1 MSKAYERIRAG
12 YEYCRKVTDFE
23 PKVALILGSGLG
35 NYARNMKIVAEIP
48 YRDIPGFPVSTVA
61 GHDGKFLFGYIGQ
74 VPMVVMKGRV
84 HFYEGYSMEDVV
96 LPTRLMKELGAE
108 ILILTNAS
116 GGINPKFQA
125 GDFMM
130 ITDQISC
137 FVPSPLV
144 GANVEELG
152 VRFPDMTYIYDLEL
166 QEKIRI
172 VAKKEQISLQEGVYV
187 QASGPNFESPA
198 EIRMFGILGADTVGM
213 STACEAIAANH
224 AGMKVCGISFISNM
238 ASGISGNKL
247 THEEVQETA
256 DKKAPEFEQ
265 LITRLIEEI
274 GEEEKMVVT
283 YIEHSGLS
291 VELPECTLL
300 FDYYL
305 GKLPE
310 FPKEH
315 PLIVFASHVHG
326 DHFQKKIFQLR
337 EQYQE
342 VYFVLS
348 DDIPK
353 KYDAPDVIWVSS
365 DVKVTVAGCEITCL
379 KSTDEGVAFL
389 VKCGEKT
396 VYHAGDLN
404 WWHWE

>member
-1 MSKAYERIRAG
+1 
-12 YEYCRKVTDFE
+12 
-23 PKVALILGSGLG
+23 
-35 NYARNMKIVAEIP
+35 
-48 YRDIPGFPVSTVA
+48 
-61 GHDGKFLFGYIGQ
+61 
-74 VPMVVMKGRV
+74 
-84 HFYEGYSMEDVV
+84 
-96 LPTRLMKELGAE
+96 
-108 ILILTNAS
+108 
-116 GGINPKFQA
+116 
-125 GDFMM
+125 
-130 ITDQISC
+130 
-137 FVPSPLV
+137 
-144 GANVEELG
+144 
-152 VRFPDMTYIYDLEL
+152 
-166 QEKIRI
+166 
-172 VAKKEQISLQEGVYV
+172 
-187 QASGPNFESPA
+187 
-198 EIRMFGILGADTVGM
+198 
-213 STACEAIAANH
+213 
-224 AGMKVCGISFISNM
+224 
-238 ASGISGNKL
+238 
-247 THEEVQETA
+247 
-256 DKKAPEFEQ
+256 
-265 LITRLIEEI
+265 
-274 GEEEKMVVT
+274 MVVT
-283 YIEHSGLS
+283 YIEHSGFS

-389 VKCGEKT
+389 VKCGEKN

-404 WWHWE
+404 WWHWEEESATYNDEMKQNYQREVDKLEGRKIDAAFVPVDPRLEDAYFWGIDYFMRKTDTKVVFPMHFWGKYETIDCLIRQKETEDYRDRIAEIDWKGERFSI

>member
-1 MSKAYERIRAG
+1 
-12 YEYCRKVTDFE
+12 
-23 PKVALILGSGLG
+23 
-35 NYARNMKIVAEIP
+35 
-48 YRDIPGFPVSTVA
+48 
-61 GHDGKFLFGYIGQ
+61 
-74 VPMVVMKGRV
+74 
-84 HFYEGYSMEDVV
+84 
-96 LPTRLMKELGAE
+96 
-108 ILILTNAS
+108 
-116 GGINPKFQA
+116 
-125 GDFMM
+125 
-130 ITDQISC
+130 
-137 FVPSPLV
+137 
-144 GANVEELG
+144 
-152 VRFPDMTYIYDLEL
+152 
-166 QEKIRI
+166 
-172 VAKKEQISLQEGVYV
+172 
-187 QASGPNFESPA
+187 
-198 EIRMFGILGADTVGM
+198 
-213 STACEAIAANH
+213 
-224 AGMKVCGISFISNM
+224 
-238 ASGISGNKL
+238 
-247 THEEVQETA
+247 
-256 DKKAPEFEQ
+256 
-265 LITRLIEEI
+265 
-274 GEEEKMVVT
+274 MVVT
-283 YIEHSGLS
+283 YIEHSGFS

-404 WWHWE
+404 WWHWEEEGAAYNDEMKQNYQREVDKLEGRKIDAAFVPVDPRLEDAYFWGIDYFMRKTDTKVVFPMHFWEKYETIDRLIRQKETEDYRDRIAEIDWKGERFSI

>member
-1 MSKAYERIRAG
+1 
-12 YEYCRKVTDFE
+12 
-23 PKVALILGSGLG
+23 
-35 NYARNMKIVAEIP
+35 
-48 YRDIPGFPVSTVA
+48 
-61 GHDGKFLFGYIGQ
+61 
-74 VPMVVMKGRV
+74 
-84 HFYEGYSMEDVV
+84 
-96 LPTRLMKELGAE
+96 
-108 ILILTNAS
+108 
-116 GGINPKFQA
+116 
-125 GDFMM
+125 
-130 ITDQISC
+130 
-137 FVPSPLV
+137 
-144 GANVEELG
+144 
-152 VRFPDMTYIYDLEL
+152 
-166 QEKIRI
+166 
-172 VAKKEQISLQEGVYV
+172 
-187 QASGPNFESPA
+187 
-198 EIRMFGILGADTVGM
+198 
-213 STACEAIAANH
+213 
-224 AGMKVCGISFISNM
+224 
-238 ASGISGNKL
+238 
-247 THEEVQETA
+247 
-256 DKKAPEFEQ
+256 
-265 LITRLIEEI
+265 
-274 GEEEKMVVT
+274 MVVT
-283 YIEHSGLS
+283 YIEHSGFS

-342 VYFVLS
+342 VYYVLS

-404 WWHWE
+404 WWHWEEESATYNDEMKQNYQREVDKLEGRKIDAAFVPVDPRLEDAYFWGIDYFMRKTDTKVVFPMHFWGKYETIDCLIRQKETEDYRDRIAEIDWKGERFSI

>member
-1 MSKAYERIRAG
+1 
-12 YEYCRKVTDFE
+12 
-23 PKVALILGSGLG
+23 
-35 NYARNMKIVAEIP
+35 
-48 YRDIPGFPVSTVA
+48 
-61 GHDGKFLFGYIGQ
+61 
-74 VPMVVMKGRV
+74 
-84 HFYEGYSMEDVV
+84 
-96 LPTRLMKELGAE
+96 
-108 ILILTNAS
+108 
-116 GGINPKFQA
+116 
-125 GDFMM
+125 
-130 ITDQISC
+130 
-137 FVPSPLV
+137 
-144 GANVEELG
+144 
-152 VRFPDMTYIYDLEL
+152 
-166 QEKIRI
+166 
-172 VAKKEQISLQEGVYV
+172 
-187 QASGPNFESPA
+187 
-198 EIRMFGILGADTVGM
+198 
-213 STACEAIAANH
+213 
-224 AGMKVCGISFISNM
+224 
-238 ASGISGNKL
+238 
-247 THEEVQETA
+247 
-256 DKKAPEFEQ
+256 
-265 LITRLIEEI
+265 
-274 GEEEKMVVT
+274 MVVT
-283 YIEHSGLS
+283 YIEHSGFS

-310 FPKEH
+310 FPKQH

-404 WWHWE
+404 WWHWEEESATYNDEMKQNYQREVDKLEGRKIDAAFVPVDPRLEDAYFWGIDYFMRKTDTKVVFPMHFWGKYETIDCLIRQKETEDYRDRIAEIDWKGERFSI

>member
-1 MSKAYERIRAG
+1 
-12 YEYCRKVTDFE
+12 
-23 PKVALILGSGLG
+23 
-35 NYARNMKIVAEIP
+35 
-48 YRDIPGFPVSTVA
+48 
-61 GHDGKFLFGYIGQ
+61 
-74 VPMVVMKGRV
+74 
-84 HFYEGYSMEDVV
+84 
-96 LPTRLMKELGAE
+96 
-108 ILILTNAS
+108 
-116 GGINPKFQA
+116 
-125 GDFMM
+125 
-130 ITDQISC
+130 
-137 FVPSPLV
+137 
-144 GANVEELG
+144 
-152 VRFPDMTYIYDLEL
+152 
-166 QEKIRI
+166 
-172 VAKKEQISLQEGVYV
+172 
-187 QASGPNFESPA
+187 
-198 EIRMFGILGADTVGM
+198 
-213 STACEAIAANH
+213 
-224 AGMKVCGISFISNM
+224 
-238 ASGISGNKL
+238 
-247 THEEVQETA
+247 
-256 DKKAPEFEQ
+256 
-265 LITRLIEEI
+265 
-274 GEEEKMVVT
+274 MVVT
-283 YIEHSGLS
+283 YIEHSGFS

-404 WWHWE
+404 WWHWEEESATYNDEMKQNYQRAVDKLEGRKIDAAFVPVDPRLEDAYFWGIDYFMRKTDTKVVFPMHFWGKYETIDCLIRQKETEDYRDRIAEIDWKGERFSI

>member
-1 MSKAYERIRAG
+1 
-12 YEYCRKVTDFE
+12 
-23 PKVALILGSGLG
+23 
-35 NYARNMKIVAEIP
+35 
-48 YRDIPGFPVSTVA
+48 
-61 GHDGKFLFGYIGQ
+61 
-74 VPMVVMKGRV
+74 
-84 HFYEGYSMEDVV
+84 
-96 LPTRLMKELGAE
+96 
-108 ILILTNAS
+108 
-116 GGINPKFQA
+116 
-125 GDFMM
+125 
-130 ITDQISC
+130 
-137 FVPSPLV
+137 
-144 GANVEELG
+144 
-152 VRFPDMTYIYDLEL
+152 
-166 QEKIRI
+166 
-172 VAKKEQISLQEGVYV
+172 
-187 QASGPNFESPA
+187 
-198 EIRMFGILGADTVGM
+198 
-213 STACEAIAANH
+213 
-224 AGMKVCGISFISNM
+224 
-238 ASGISGNKL
+238 
-247 THEEVQETA
+247 
-256 DKKAPEFEQ
+256 
-265 LITRLIEEI
+265 
-274 GEEEKMVVT
+274 MVVT
-283 YIEHSGLS
+283 YIEHSGFS

-310 FPKEH
+310 FPKEY

-404 WWHWE
+404 WWHWEEEGAAYNDEMKQNYQREVDKLEGRKIDAAFVPVDPRLEDAYFWGIDYFMRKTDTKVVFPMHFWEKYETIDRLIRQKETEDYRDRIAEIDWKGERFSI

>member
-1 MSKAYERIRAG
+1 
-12 YEYCRKVTDFE
+12 
-23 PKVALILGSGLG
+23 
-35 NYARNMKIVAEIP
+35 
-48 YRDIPGFPVSTVA
+48 
-61 GHDGKFLFGYIGQ
+61 
-74 VPMVVMKGRV
+74 
-84 HFYEGYSMEDVV
+84 
-96 LPTRLMKELGAE
+96 
-108 ILILTNAS
+108 
-116 GGINPKFQA
+116 
-125 GDFMM
+125 
-130 ITDQISC
+130 
-137 FVPSPLV
+137 
-144 GANVEELG
+144 
-152 VRFPDMTYIYDLEL
+152 
-166 QEKIRI
+166 
-172 VAKKEQISLQEGVYV
+172 
-187 QASGPNFESPA
+187 
-198 EIRMFGILGADTVGM
+198 
-213 STACEAIAANH
+213 
-224 AGMKVCGISFISNM
+224 
-238 ASGISGNKL
+238 
-247 THEEVQETA
+247 
-256 DKKAPEFEQ
+256 
-265 LITRLIEEI
+265 
-274 GEEEKMVVT
+274 MVVT
-283 YIEHSGLS
+283 YIEHSGFS

-310 FPKEH
+310 FPKEY

-404 WWHWE
+404 WWHWEEEGAAYNDEMKQKYQREVDKLEGCKIDAAFVPVDPRLDDAYFWGIDYFMRKTDTKVVFPMHFWEKYETIDRLIRQKETEDYRDRIAEIDWKGERFSI

>member
-1 MSKAYERIRAG
+1 
-12 YEYCRKVTDFE
+12 
-23 PKVALILGSGLG
+23 
-35 NYARNMKIVAEIP
+35 
-48 YRDIPGFPVSTVA
+48 
-61 GHDGKFLFGYIGQ
+61 
-74 VPMVVMKGRV
+74 
-84 HFYEGYSMEDVV
+84 
-96 LPTRLMKELGAE
+96 
-108 ILILTNAS
+108 
-116 GGINPKFQA
+116 
-125 GDFMM
+125 
-130 ITDQISC
+130 
-137 FVPSPLV
+137 
-144 GANVEELG
+144 
-152 VRFPDMTYIYDLEL
+152 
-166 QEKIRI
+166 
-172 VAKKEQISLQEGVYV
+172 
-187 QASGPNFESPA
+187 
-198 EIRMFGILGADTVGM
+198 
-213 STACEAIAANH
+213 
-224 AGMKVCGISFISNM
+224 
-238 ASGISGNKL
+238 
-247 THEEVQETA
+247 
-256 DKKAPEFEQ
+256 
-265 LITRLIEEI
+265 
-274 GEEEKMVVT
+274 MVVT
-283 YIEHSGLS
+283 YIEHSGFS

-404 WWHWE
+404 WWHWEGEDKAWNNNMAANYKREIKELDGCGMDVAFVPLDGRLENAYYWGMKYFLEHVPVKAVFPMHCWDHYEICQKVQDEPSMQGLLEHFHPIEYKGQEWTLC

>member
-1 MSKAYERIRAG
+1 
-12 YEYCRKVTDFE
+12 
-23 PKVALILGSGLG
+23 
-35 NYARNMKIVAEIP
+35 
-48 YRDIPGFPVSTVA
+48 
-61 GHDGKFLFGYIGQ
+61 
-74 VPMVVMKGRV
+74 
-84 HFYEGYSMEDVV
+84 
-96 LPTRLMKELGAE
+96 
-108 ILILTNAS
+108 
-116 GGINPKFQA
+116 
-125 GDFMM
+125 
-130 ITDQISC
+130 
-137 FVPSPLV
+137 
-144 GANVEELG
+144 
-152 VRFPDMTYIYDLEL
+152 
-166 QEKIRI
+166 
-172 VAKKEQISLQEGVYV
+172 
-187 QASGPNFESPA
+187 
-198 EIRMFGILGADTVGM
+198 
-213 STACEAIAANH
+213 
-224 AGMKVCGISFISNM
+224 
-238 ASGISGNKL
+238 
-247 THEEVQETA
+247 
-256 DKKAPEFEQ
+256 
-265 LITRLIEEI
+265 
-274 GEEEKMVVT
+274 MVVT
-283 YIEHSGLS
+283 YIEHSGFS

-404 WWHWE
+404 WWHWEEESATYNDEMKQNYQREVDKLEGRKIDAAFVPVDPRLEDAYFWGIDYFMRKTDTKVVFPMHFWGKYETIDCLIRQKETEDYCDRIAEIDWKGERFSI

>member
-1 MSKAYERIRAG
+1 
-12 YEYCRKVTDFE
+12 
-23 PKVALILGSGLG
+23 
-35 NYARNMKIVAEIP
+35 
-48 YRDIPGFPVSTVA
+48 
-61 GHDGKFLFGYIGQ
+61 
-74 VPMVVMKGRV
+74 
-84 HFYEGYSMEDVV
+84 
-96 LPTRLMKELGAE
+96 
-108 ILILTNAS
+108 
-116 GGINPKFQA
+116 
-125 GDFMM
+125 
-130 ITDQISC
+130 
-137 FVPSPLV
+137 
-144 GANVEELG
+144 
-152 VRFPDMTYIYDLEL
+152 
-166 QEKIRI
+166 
-172 VAKKEQISLQEGVYV
+172 
-187 QASGPNFESPA
+187 
-198 EIRMFGILGADTVGM
+198 
-213 STACEAIAANH
+213 
-224 AGMKVCGISFISNM
+224 
-238 ASGISGNKL
+238 
-247 THEEVQETA
+247 
-256 DKKAPEFEQ
+256 
-265 LITRLIEEI
+265 
-274 GEEEKMVVT
+274 MVVT
-283 YIEHSGLS
+283 YIEHSGFS

-404 WWHWE
+404 WWHWEEESATYNDEMKQNYQREVDKLEGRKIDAAFVPVDPRLEDAYFWGIDYFMRKTDTKVVFPMHFWGKYETIDCLIRQEETEDYRDRIAEIDWKGERFSI

>member
-1 MSKAYERIRAG
+1 
-12 YEYCRKVTDFE
+12 
-23 PKVALILGSGLG
+23 
-35 NYARNMKIVAEIP
+35 
-48 YRDIPGFPVSTVA
+48 
-61 GHDGKFLFGYIGQ
+61 
-74 VPMVVMKGRV
+74 
-84 HFYEGYSMEDVV
+84 
-96 LPTRLMKELGAE
+96 
-108 ILILTNAS
+108 
-116 GGINPKFQA
+116 
-125 GDFMM
+125 
-130 ITDQISC
+130 
-137 FVPSPLV
+137 
-144 GANVEELG
+144 
-152 VRFPDMTYIYDLEL
+152 
-166 QEKIRI
+166 
-172 VAKKEQISLQEGVYV
+172 
-187 QASGPNFESPA
+187 
-198 EIRMFGILGADTVGM
+198 
-213 STACEAIAANH
+213 
-224 AGMKVCGISFISNM
+224 
-238 ASGISGNKL
+238 
-247 THEEVQETA
+247 
-256 DKKAPEFEQ
+256 
-265 LITRLIEEI
+265 
-274 GEEEKMVVT
+274 MVVT
-283 YIEHSGLS
+283 YIEHSGFS

-310 FPKEH
+310 FPKVH

-404 WWHWE
+404 WWHWEEESATYNDEMKQNYQREVDKLEGRKIDAAFVPVDPRLEDAYFWGIDYFMRKTDTKVVFPMHFWGKYETIDCLIRQKETEDYRDRIAEIDWKGERFSI

>member
-1 MSKAYERIRAG
+1 
-12 YEYCRKVTDFE
+12 
-23 PKVALILGSGLG
+23 
-35 NYARNMKIVAEIP
+35 
-48 YRDIPGFPVSTVA
+48 
-61 GHDGKFLFGYIGQ
+61 
-74 VPMVVMKGRV
+74 
-84 HFYEGYSMEDVV
+84 
-96 LPTRLMKELGAE
+96 
-108 ILILTNAS
+108 
-116 GGINPKFQA
+116 
-125 GDFMM
+125 
-130 ITDQISC
+130 
-137 FVPSPLV
+137 
-144 GANVEELG
+144 
-152 VRFPDMTYIYDLEL
+152 
-166 QEKIRI
+166 
-172 VAKKEQISLQEGVYV
+172 
-187 QASGPNFESPA
+187 
-198 EIRMFGILGADTVGM
+198 
-213 STACEAIAANH
+213 
-224 AGMKVCGISFISNM
+224 
-238 ASGISGNKL
+238 
-247 THEEVQETA
+247 
-256 DKKAPEFEQ
+256 
-265 LITRLIEEI
+265 
-274 GEEEKMVVT
+274 MVVT
-283 YIEHSGLS
+283 YIEHSGFS

-404 WWHWE
+404 WWHWEEESATYNDEMKQNYQREVDKLEGRKIDAAFVPVDPRLEDAYFWGIDYFMRKTDTKVVFPMHFWGKYETIDCLLRQKETEDYRDRIAEIDWKGERFSI